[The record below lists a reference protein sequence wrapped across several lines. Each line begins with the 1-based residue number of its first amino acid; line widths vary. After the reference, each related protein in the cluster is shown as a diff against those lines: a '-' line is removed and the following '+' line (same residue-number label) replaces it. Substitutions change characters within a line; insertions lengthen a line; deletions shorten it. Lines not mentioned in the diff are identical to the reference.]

1 MSDPLAPPPILRGAD
16 AAAAWSRRA
25 FQGIPSLAVA
35 PGGRLW
41 AAWYGGPLG
50 EDADNLVGL
59 SSSADGGRSWGLHLA
74 IDPPGA
80 VRAFDPALWCDPL
93 GRLWLFWAQ
102 SAAPPGMICDGVA
115 GTWALRCPDPDAAE
129 PRWEA
134 PRRLADG
141 IMMNKPVVAADGG
154 DWLFPIALWKD
165 LGGGRV
171 PAHLLHARHANV
183 VASADH
189 GATFALRGGADVP
202 QPDFDEHMLLPRRDG
217 SLWMLVRSLAGIGES
232 VSRDGGRTWSQG
244 RLTGIPAMNSRFHLR
259 RLRSGRV
266 LLVASRAD
274 PALFRQ
280 PWKTRRNLTAWLSE
294 DDGAT
299 WPWSLVLDPREATSY
314 PDADEDADGR
324 IWLAWDR
331 ERYREGEILLGC
343 VREDDIRAGICQ
355 SPDAFLGRVI
365 DRSGGVG
372 GS

>member
-1 MSDPLAPPPILRGAD
+1 MSDPLAPPPILHAAA
-16 AAAAWSRRA
+16 AAAAWSRRG

-41 AAWYGGPLG
+41 AAWYGGPRG

-59 SSSADGGRSWGLHLA
+59 AASADGGATWTLHLA
-74 IDPPGA
+74 VDPPGD

-102 SAAPPGMICDGVA
+102 SAARPGCAFDGVA
-115 GTWALRCPDPDAAE
+115 GTWALRCPDPGAE
-129 PRWEA
+129 TPRWEA
-134 PRRLADG
+134 PRRIADG
-141 IMMNKPVVAADGG
+141 VMMNKPIAADGG
-154 DWLFPIALWKD
+154 DWLFPVALWKD
-165 LGGGRV
+165 LHGGRV
-171 PAHLLHARHANV
+171 PERLRHARHADV
-183 VASADH
+183 VASADR
-189 GATFALRGGADVP
+189 GETFALRGGADAP
-202 QPDFDEHMLLPRRDG
+202 QPDFDEHMLLQRRDG
-217 SLWMLVRSLAGIGES
+217 SLLMLIRSLAGIAAS
-232 VSRDGGRTWSQG
+232 ASRDGGRTWDAG

-274 PALFRQ
+274 PGQFRQ

-331 ERYREGEILLGC
+331 ERYRAGEILLGC
-343 VREDDIRAGICQ
+343 VREADIVAGICQ
-355 SPDAFLGRVI
+355 SPDAFVGRTI
-365 DRSGGVG
+365 DRSGGVRRA
-372 GS
+372 